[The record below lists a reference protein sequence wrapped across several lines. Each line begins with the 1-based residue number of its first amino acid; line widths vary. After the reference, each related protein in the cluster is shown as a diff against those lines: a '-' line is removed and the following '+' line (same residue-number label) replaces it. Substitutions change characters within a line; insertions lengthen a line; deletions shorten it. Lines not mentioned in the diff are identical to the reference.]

1 MKPRS
6 DTIPP
11 LPDRVPGKRGTTVWS
26 AVRIVWS
33 AGRVQLIMLALLMT
47 MTALLLPV
55 SVWAS
60 EHVVNLVVAAAHDH
74 ARPSD
79 WVPWAV
85 TLGFTFAAL
94 RQLPAISQNHQR
106 SLSESVSLRVNHLYL
121 TAASGADQAVVESP
135 AWRDRMTRAS
145 RSVGPRAA
153 ILVQSLLQLY
163 SGVITSIGV
172 LVILVTLSPLL
183 VLFAVILMVIS
194 FPHQNAQA
202 NAMHK
207 LYDSFTKNERERS
220 YLRFILS
227 EQMSSKELRA
237 YGLRSHLLDR
247 SLNVGGQ
254 WLSAFNSVQTRMNR
268 YSLYVGALTAAVAVA
283 SYAYVISLGL
293 HGRISPG
300 GIAAAIA
307 AFMALTAQL
316 TQLSS
321 NVTQAQENI
330 TFLED
335 FFSFMSLKPT
345 IKAIAPETPIPRQ
358 GLTIEFENVSFTY
371 QGTSARAISGLN
383 LTIENGELLAIVGLN
398 GSGKTTLMKL
408 LLRLYDPDS
417 GTIRFGGVDLRNADP
432 AEMRERIGILFQDFM
447 YYDYT
452 IRDNVS
458 FGRIAKQ
465 NHAEDIEIA
474 LRDAHAWDL
483 VNRLENGIEFHLG
496 NIWDGGHQLSGGELQ
511 RIALARLFFRNAD
524 IWILD
529 EPTASLDAQAETA
542 IFAQI
547 KRLLNGRTGIITSH
561 RFSTVRLADR
571 IAVMADGS
579 VIELGTHDELLA
591 QGGKYAEM
599 FSLQAQQYR

>member
-1 MKPRS
+1 VKSWS
-6 DTIPP
+6 DTDSP
-11 LPDRVPGKRGTTVWS
+11 LPDRVPGEHGPTLWR

-33 AGRVQLIMLALLMT
+33 AGRVRLIMLVLLMT
-47 MTALLLPV
+47 IIGLLLPV

-60 EHVVNLVVAAAHDH
+60 EHVVNLAVAAEHDH
-74 ARPSD
+74 VRPSQ
-79 WVPWAV
+79 WVPWSV
-85 TLGFTFAAL
+85 TLGIIFAAL
-94 RQLPAISQNHQR
+94 RLLPTISQNHQR
-106 SLSESVSLRVNHLYL
+106 SLSESVSLRVNQLYL
-121 TAASGADQAVVESP
+121 SAVSGADQAVVESP

-145 RSVGPRAA
+145 HSAGPRAA
-153 ILVQSLLQLY
+153 ILVQSLLQFY
-163 SGVITSIGV
+163 SGLITSIGV
-172 LVILVTLSPLL
+172 LIVLVTISPLL
-183 VLFAVILMVIS
+183 VLLAVISMVIS
-194 FPHQNAQA
+194 FPLQHAQA
-202 NAMHK
+202 NALHK

-220 YLRFILS
+220 YLHFVLS

-247 SLNVGGQ
+247 SLNAGGQ
-254 WLSAFNSVQTRMNR
+254 WLSAFSSVLTRMNR

-283 SYAYVISLGL
+283 SYGYVISLGL
-293 HGRISPG
+293 HGRITPG
-300 GIAAAIA
+300 EVAAAIGG
-307 AFMALTAQL
+307 FMALTSQL
-316 TQLSS
+316 TQLTS

-330 TFLED
+330 TFLDD
-335 FFSFMSLKPT
+335 FFSFMSLKPA

-358 GLTIEFENVSFTY
+358 GLTIEFENVSFAY

-383 LTIENGELLAIVGLN
+383 LTIENGELLALVGLN

-417 GTIRFGGVDLRNADP
+417 GTVRFGGVDLRNADP
-432 AEMRERIGILFQDFM
+432 AEIRERIGILFQDFM

-465 NHAEDIEIA
+465 SDTEDIEIA
-474 LRDAHAWDL
+474 LRDAQAWDL
-483 VNRLENGIEFHLG
+483 VNRLDNGIEFHLG

-529 EPTASLDAQAETA
+529 EPTASLDAEAEIA

-547 KRLLNGRTGIITSH
+547 KRLLNGRIGIITSH

-579 VIELGTHDELLA
+579 VIELGTHDELVA